1 MRRARQATWPL
12 SHANSLRYTPAHTTP
27 LLLLIGVPAG
37 VDMHHTT
44 HHAQAQAQVPRHGA
58 WLTVLIRVLLQG
70 RGVHWGIC
78 KGESEGRVRAREL
91 QSLHL
96 PSLARKGCQR
106 LQKSSYGP
114 QPPPS
119 RTARSQKEPGCGEMQ
134 AGQKRL
140 GSKPRYPGQLGV
152 WGGMGAPTG
161 RHRGIRA
168 LFIGSRLQGLLSQLL
183 QVATGGGAEALQ
195 GQGHV
200 LLPDEECP
208 HHTFGCI

>member
-1 MRRARQATWPL
+1 
-12 SHANSLRYTPAHTTP
+12 
-27 LLLLIGVPAG
+27 
-37 VDMHHTT
+37 MHHTT

-58 WLTVLIRVLLQG
+58 WFTVLIRVLLQG

-78 KGESEGRVRAREL
+78 KGENEERVRAREL
-91 QSLHL
+91 QSLQL
-96 PSLARKGCQR
+96 PSLWGSIARKGCQR

-114 QPPPS
+114 QYPPS

-134 AGQKRL
+134 AGQKCL

-152 WGGMGAPTG
+152 WGGTGAPTG

-168 LFIGSRLQGLLSQLL
+168 LLIASRLQGLLCQLL
-183 QVATGGGAEALQ
+183 QVAAGGGAEALQ

-208 HHTFGCI
+208 YHTFGCI

>member
-12 SHANSLRYTPAHTTP
+12 SHANSLWYTPAHTTP

-91 QSLHL
+91 QSLQL
-96 PSLARKGCQR
+96 PSLW
-106 LQKSSYGP
+106 GP
-114 QPPPS
+114 
-119 RTARSQKEPGCGEMQ
+119 
-134 AGQKRL
+134 
-140 GSKPRYPGQLGV
+140 
-152 WGGMGAPTG
+152 
-161 RHRGIRA
+161 
-168 LFIGSRLQGLLSQLL
+168 
-183 QVATGGGAEALQ
+183 
-195 GQGHV
+195 
-200 LLPDEECP
+200 
-208 HHTFGCI
+208 